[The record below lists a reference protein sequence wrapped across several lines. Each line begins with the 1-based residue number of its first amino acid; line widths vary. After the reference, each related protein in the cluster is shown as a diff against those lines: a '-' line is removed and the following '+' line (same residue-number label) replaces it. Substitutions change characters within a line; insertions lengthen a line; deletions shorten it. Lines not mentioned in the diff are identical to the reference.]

1 MKNAKTWNLA
11 GFAVG
16 ILAIILGIV
25 FLTSPADTYETTSP
39 GRDTTFGADFYT
51 YEYSATR
58 AAASNAAIT
67 ANNLRELGGK
77 LALYSGFLFILAGAL
92 TAVHF
97 GKAYFTAEQDGAAK
111 PAKVKAA
118 AYGSTAPSY
127 GQPASEAAA
136 SEAGTPD
143 GEA

>member
-1 MKNAKTWNLA
+1 MNNAKTWNLA
-11 GFAVG
+11 GLAVG
-16 ILAIILGIV
+16 IVAIILGIF

-39 GRDTTFGADFYT
+39 GRDTSFGGDFYT

-92 TAVHF
+92 TVVHF
-97 GKAYFTAEQDGAAK
+97 GKACFADGQPEKAKAA
-111 PAKVKAA
+111 PAKAV
-118 AYGSTAPSY
+118 TY
-127 GQPASEAAA
+127 GQPAPEAAA
-136 SEAGTPD
+136 PEAGTPG